1 MNLGSLMKVCDEMGV
16 SKESSWPNFME
27 QRALKEHLQQVKLQC
42 LSHVVLIENQN
53 RVYSAE
59 LKESPI
65 K

>member
-27 QRALKEHLQQVKLQC
+27 QRALKEHLQQVKLW
-42 LSHVVLIENQN
+42 SVLIENQN
-53 RVYSAE
+53 CVYSAE